1 MTALVGP
8 ALAIPSLEN
17 EFQDAFMA
25 RVVDSFLR
33 VTGMSLT
40 AQTGIDSSSLG
51 RGIYFGDFALLC
63 HRGDDGAVL
72 NYANAF
78 AQHLW
83 DADWDTLV
91 SMPSVATAPPE
102 AVASR
107 AKLMDKVARDN
118 FVADY
123 GGVRVSRTGRLFR
136 IKNATVW
143 RLLDE
148 TGGAF
153 GVGAYFRDYEFL

>member
-1 MTALVGP
+1 
-8 ALAIPSLEN
+8 
-17 EFQDAFMA
+17 
-25 RVVDSFLR
+25 
-33 VTGMSLT
+33 
-40 AQTGIDSSSLG
+40 
-51 RGIYFGDFALLC
+51 
-63 HRGDDGAVL
+63 
-72 NYANAF
+72 
-78 AQHLW
+78 
-83 DADWDTLV
+83 
-91 SMPSVATAPPE
+91 
-102 AVASR
+102 
-107 AKLMDKVARDN
+107 MDKVARDN